1 MSVDAIPQAAVDAQ
15 FPINLGC
22 VDAGS
27 NGVRMAAARFDDPNH
42 FTQLDYQRSPVRLGH
57 EVFLSGRLSAATI
70 DAAVDTFR
78 QFRQRFDSLGVR
90 KWRSVAT
97 SAVREASNGAD
108 FLELVRKEC
117 GLELEII
124 TGAEEAR
131 LVHLA
136 VSRRIFLGDRQWLI
150 VDLGGGSVEVILAD
164 ADGIRWIE
172 SHTMGS
178 VRLLE
183 ELTASGEDPSRFLQL
198 LEEYASTL
206 RLPPSASG
214 LSIGYIA
221 TGGNIET
228 LARLAGSTADV
239 QGVSRLAMA
248 DLRGLIERLARMPY
262 HQRVVEL
269 GLRPD
274 RADVILPAGIV
285 YERLGKLLNAT
296 EIVVPAVGVK
306 DGILYDLACD
316 LVPEAADV
324 RHDRQVE
331 EAATMLGRK
340 YLFDEAHGRH
350 VAKLAVSLFDQTR
363 SLHGLDRQSRRI
375 LMAASILHEIGSFVS
390 RSGHHRHSMYL
401 ISASGLLG
409 FSPEEI
415 DVVANVARYHRKSPP
430 KPEHEA
436 FQKLSKSNRQ
446 RTLKLAALLRVADA
460 LDRDHAQRVVSLHAR
475 EDKSTLKLLVQSKG
489 GLLLEAWSLKERSDL
504 FRMVFDKK
512 VTMELLAN

>member
-1 MSVDAIPQAAVDAQ
+1 MSSDASPPSLEAH
-15 FPINLGC
+15 FPIHLGC

-27 NGVRMAAARFDDPNH
+27 NGVRMAAARFADPNH
-42 FTQLDYQRSPVRLGH
+42 FTLLEYQRSSVRLGH
-57 EVFLSGRLSAATI
+57 EVFLSGRLSDATI
-70 DAAVDTFR
+70 EAGIAAFR
-78 QFRQRFDSLGVR
+78 SFRQRFDDLGVR
-90 KWRSVAT
+90 KWRAVAT

-108 FLELVRKEC
+108 FLARVRQEC

-136 VSRRIFLGDRQWLI
+136 VSRRIMLGDRQWLI
-150 VDLGGGSVEVILAD
+150 VDLGGGSVEVSLVD

-198 LEEYASTL
+198 LEEYSSTL
-206 RLPPSASG
+206 RLPPNTAG
-214 LSIGYIA
+214 ASIGYIA

-228 LARLAGSTADV
+228 LARLAGSPADA
-239 QGVSRLAMA
+239 QGVSRLAMG

-285 YERLGKLLNAT
+285 YERLGKLLGAA
-296 EIVVPAVGVK
+296 EIVVPGVGVK
-306 DGILYDLACD
+306 DGILYDLAGE
-316 LVPEAADV
+316 LVPEAAEV

-331 EAATMLGRK
+331 EAAIMLGRK

-350 VAKLAVSLFDQTR
+350 VALLAISIFDQTR

-375 LMAASILHEIGSFVS
+375 LLAAGILHEIGSFVS

-436 FQKLSKSNRQ
+436 FQKLSKANRQ
-446 RTLKLAALLRVADA
+446 RTMKLAALLRVADA
-460 LDRDHAQRVVSLHAR
+460 LDRDHAQRVQSVHVR
-475 EDKSTLKLLVQSKG
+475 EDKSTMKLLVQSKG

-504 FRMVFDKK
+504 FRMVFGKK
-512 VTMELLAN
+512 VTMELLPN